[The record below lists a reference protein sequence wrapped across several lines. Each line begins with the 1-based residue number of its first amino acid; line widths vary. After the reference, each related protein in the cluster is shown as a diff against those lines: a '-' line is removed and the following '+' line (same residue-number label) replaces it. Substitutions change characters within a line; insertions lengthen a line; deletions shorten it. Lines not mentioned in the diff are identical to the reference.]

1 MPVIQWYQ
9 ECRRQ
14 LSTLVAVVCR
24 NLHRG
29 EVAGNWAVAVG
40 NGHFDYFFLTKMS
53 SVEQNVAHA
62 VISNLMKM
70 RQEDC

>member
-14 LSTLVAVVCR
+14 LSTLVAMVCR

-29 EVAGNWAVAVG
+29 EVSGNWAVAVG
-40 NGHFDYFFLTKMS
+40 NGHFDFFFLTKMS

-62 VISNLMKM
+62 VISNLMKT